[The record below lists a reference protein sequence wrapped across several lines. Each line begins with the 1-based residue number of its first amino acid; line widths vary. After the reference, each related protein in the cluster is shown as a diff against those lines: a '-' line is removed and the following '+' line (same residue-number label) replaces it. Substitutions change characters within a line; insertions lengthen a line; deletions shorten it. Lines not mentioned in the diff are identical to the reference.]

1 MSTVRVGV
9 IGAGFW
15 ARYQILAW
23 QQIDGVEVRAITNR
37 TVEKARRLAADLGIP
52 HVPPSAARLVERD
65 DVDLIDII
73 TSESSHHEYTLLAAR
88 AGKHAITQKPMAE
101 TFDECREMVEAC
113 ERSGV
118 RLFVHDNWR
127 FQTPARS
134 FLEWYRER
142 PVGALRRAR
151 FSYLS
156 SFPVFQMQPALRE
169 AERFMLMDMGTH
181 IVDTARAFVG
191 DLAWV
196 VAQTATVTPGI
207 AGEDMATIFAG
218 AAAGTHAVIE
228 LSYASPTEGEHELET
243 LIVLECDEGVMQL
256 DHDFRAVVTRRD
268 GTSVSRRFAPTV
280 HDWLIPRYTLSMG
293 SCLPANESFVRA
305 LRTGQPSESDG
316 RGYLNTM
323 EAVFAAYRSAA
334 EDRLVHLTTGGTP

>member
-1 MSTVRVGV
+1 MKTVRVGV

-23 QQIDGVEVRAITNR
+23 KQIEGVKVTAITNR
-37 TVEKARRLAADLGIP
+37 TLKKAERLAADLDIP
-52 HVPPSAARLVERD
+52 AVASTPAELVSRE
-65 DVDLIDII
+65 DVDLVDII
-73 TSESSHHEYTLLAAR
+73 TSESSHRDYTLLAAR

-101 TFDECREMVEAC
+101 TFDECREMVAAC
-113 ERSGV
+113 EESGV

-127 FQTPARS
+127 YQTPVRS
-134 FLEWYRER
+134 FLEWYRQR
-142 PVGALRRAR
+142 PVGAVRRAR

-156 SFPVFQMQPALRE
+156 SFPVFEMQPALRE

-196 VAQTATVTPGI
+196 VAQTATVTPEI
-207 AGEDMATIFAG
+207 AGEDVATILAG
-218 AAAGTHAVIE
+218 ASNGAHAVIE

-243 LIVLECDEGVMQL
+243 LVQLECDDGVMML
-256 DHDFRAVVTRRD
+256 DHGFRAVVTRHD
-268 GTSVSRRFAPTV
+268 GTSVARRFPPTV

-316 RGYLNTM
+316 RSYLNTM
-323 EAVFAAYRSAA
+323 DAVFAAYLSAA
-334 EDRLVHLTTGGTP
+334 ENRIVHLTAGGTP